1 MSFGDEM
8 VDVEAVL
15 AAELQ
20 ESRRRAEELQA
31 LLDAERRRASEAET
45 RLKDRERLLKE
56 AQRRPIDKELADK
69 QRAVLSQVRAQCGGA
84 RSAAICGAP
93 NTSAEVPR
101 ASRAGPAGAQAAL
114 AALRQRVDRGRRC
127 DSRLVPGAPL
137 PVPRNVARRRRLPV

>member
-1 MSFGDEM
+1 M
-8 VDVEAVL
+8 VDAEAAL

-20 ESRRRAEELQA
+20 ESRRRAEERQA

-84 RSAAICGAP
+84 WGAAACGAP
-93 NTSAEVPR
+93 RALADAPR
-101 ASRAGPAGAQAAL
+101 AMP
-114 AALRQRVDRGRRC
+114 RRTC
-127 DSRLVPGAPL
+127 
-137 PVPRNVARRRRLPV
+137 